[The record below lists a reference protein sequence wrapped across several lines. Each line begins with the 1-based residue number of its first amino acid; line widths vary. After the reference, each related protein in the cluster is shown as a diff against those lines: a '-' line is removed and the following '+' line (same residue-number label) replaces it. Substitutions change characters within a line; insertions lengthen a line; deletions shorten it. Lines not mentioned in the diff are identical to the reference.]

1 MKKEQCIQKVTIL
14 MLWFM
19 IIGMKLLNKFL
30 IRFFLDIKT
39 ARNSRLK
46 TAIWTFDYRDVKLFD
61 YNCHKIN
68 LAYLGWIKKKKVNEN
83 HKNDDYICFQYAAT
97 FALNFDEIKKD
108 PWRILNIESF
118 IKNYN

>member
-19 IIGMKLLNKFL
+19 IIGMKLLNNFL

-39 ARNSRLK
+39 ARNSRL
-46 TAIWTFDYRDVKLFD
+46 LFD

-108 PWRILNIESF
+108 P
-118 IKNYN
+118 